1 MQGHRLRAVGVTS
14 CAIVATYAGLQLW
27 LAHSVTTNLWWQS
40 EWLRLSLR
48 LQYPKVALAA
58 QQPAPSWEAWL
69 PSAVTACLLVGA
81 LAVAALLLVRSGRGW
96 WLLLPATLPLIPTPL
111 APGVW
116 APALSSQVLY
126 AIVWPPGA
134 TDPLTTWCWLA
145 AAIDSLVVA
154 LPAIGLEA
162 VVLRRRPRL
171 YPGEV
176 AARLLPLA
184 VAGVAVIAW
193 NHAAGEPPDWPT
205 YALRAAWVLAGALLL
220 SGGLP
225 VRVTILAL
233 ALLPAL
239 STGLVRWSTAPGGH
253 AALVYDP
260 GAWAT
265 SVIALGGG
273 AWVLAQPRVARALR
287 RLADR
292 WTAMVADMDEP
303 VRRRDRAAP
312 AGAGGRHRS

>member
-1 MQGHRLRAVGVTS
+1 MTPICGGRASGS
-14 CAIVATYAGLQLW
+14 ACGL
-27 LAHSVTTNLWWQS
+27 H
-40 EWLRLSLR
+40 
-48 LQYPKVALAA
+48 LQYPKASFAA

-81 LAVAALLLVRSGRGW
+81 LAVAALRPRPVRPRLVAAAARHAAADPDPARAWGLGARAVEPGPVRDRLAARRHRPVDDLVLAGRRDRLARRG
-96 WLLLPATLPLIPTPL
+96 
-111 APGVW
+111 APGDR
-116 APALSSQVLY
+116 A
-126 AIVWPPGA
+126 G
-134 TDPLTTWCWLA
+134 
-145 AAIDSLVVA
+145 
-154 LPAIGLEA
+154 A

-225 VRVTILAL
+225 VRVTILA
-233 ALLPAL
+233 AGAPARPL
-239 STGLVRWSTAPGGH
+239 DRPRPLEHRAGRARRAGVRPGRLGDIRH
-253 AALVYDP
+253 RPRRRRL
-260 GAWAT
+260 GAGAT
-265 SVIALGGG
+265 EGG
-273 AWVLAQPRVARALR
+273 AGRCAAS
-287 RLADR
+287 ADR

-303 VRRRDRAAP
+303 VRRRARAAP
-312 AGAGGRHRS
+312 AGAGGRHRA